1 MAQVLALSGVRLAIF
16 WLKKLNFQDFSQ
28 LFWSSLVMIYALLL
42 AQIRQFL
49 HLFSARKNDKRPRQ
63 RKFRSNFDPRR
74 GPVSGSKKTFLDF
87 LEIVL
92 EFFNNLFWHFFAI
105 VPTFGFISSSKSLQ
119 MDSKILNLCQTLAL
133 EEGNFRPFQ
142 GYKSPFQD
150 TFKVKSVWESS
161 G

>member
-1 MAQVLALSGVRLAIF
+1 
-16 WLKKLNFQDFSQ
+16 
-28 LFWSSLVMIYALLL
+28 MINDLDNGNLGQIL
-42 AQIRQFL
+42 IPGEGQFTGQIR
-49 HLFSARKNDKRPRQ
+49 R
-63 RKFRSNFDPRR
+63 
-74 GPVSGSKKTFLDF
+74 FLDF

-92 EFFNNLFWHFFAI
+92 EFFNNLFWHFFAT

-150 TFKVKSVWESS
+150 TFMVKSVWESS
-161 G
+161 GICFSPFIN